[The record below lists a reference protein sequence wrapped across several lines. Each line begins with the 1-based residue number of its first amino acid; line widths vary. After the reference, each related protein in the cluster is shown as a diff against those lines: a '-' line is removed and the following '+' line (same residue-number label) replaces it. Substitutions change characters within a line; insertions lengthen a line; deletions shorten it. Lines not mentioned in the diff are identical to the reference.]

1 MYFLKWVTTFLS
13 KSVILAPIAE
23 LKIPE
28 KYMGSAMSIGS
39 FVAYAPIFWVYT
51 MNGSLLDL
59 YSDDKIIAYEL
70 IFKIGIGIAILGSLS
85 SLLLVII
92 NKRKSGNTI

>member
-1 MYFLKWVTTFLS
+1 
-13 KSVILAPIAE
+13 
-23 LKIPE
+23 
-28 KYMGSAMSIGS
+28 
-39 FVAYAPIFWVYT
+39 

-59 YSDDKIIAYEL
+59 YSDDKIVAYEF

>member
-1 MYFLKWVTTFLS
+1 
-13 KSVILAPIAE
+13 
-23 LKIPE
+23 
-28 KYMGSAMSIGS
+28 MGSAMSIGS

-59 YSDDKIIAYEL
+59 YSDDKIVAYEL